1 MSITKILLLLFV
13 IWLGWKIYK
22 FYKRYQ
28 TFKKI
33 LEQSMKEQPNPL
45 SVPSALCQCAHCGV
59 HLPENE
65 ALFDGQTPY
74 CCIEHKRAGT
84 AKS

>member
-1 MSITKILLLLFV
+1 MSITKILLLLFF

-28 TFKKI
+28 NFKKI
-33 LEQSMKEQPNPL
+33 LEQSIKEQHPL

-59 HLPENE
+59 HLPEKE

-74 CCIEHKRAGT
+74 CCIEHKQAGST
-84 AKS
+84 IS